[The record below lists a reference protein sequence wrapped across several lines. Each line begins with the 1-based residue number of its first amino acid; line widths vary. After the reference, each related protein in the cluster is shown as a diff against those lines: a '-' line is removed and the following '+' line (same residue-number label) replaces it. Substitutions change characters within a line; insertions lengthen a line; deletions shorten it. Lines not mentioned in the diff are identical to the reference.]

1 MGAAFTKNMRQTRAF
16 TRVPNLINL
25 IFKFMKELSSI
36 IGFLVLVLVLR
47 WAMPPEAS
55 ALAGEIL
62 VKILTILR
70 DLIMQVQT

>member
-1 MGAAFTKNMRQTRAF
+1 
-16 TRVPNLINL
+16 
-25 IFKFMKELSSI
+25 MKELSSI

>member
-1 MGAAFTKNMRQTRAF
+1 
-16 TRVPNLINL
+16 
-25 IFKFMKELSSI
+25 MKELSGL
-36 IGFLVLVLVLR
+36 IGFLVLIMVLR

-70 DLIMQVQT
+70 DLISQVQM